1 MRWTILVQA
10 VFWVIVGA
18 VVAWACGASAQ
29 VRLMPDHMPVLILS
43 RTADNMP
50 LAHIPDQVVL
60 AQADQPFA
68 SPPHTAPTVTVA
80 MPKETVAFGDY
91 AGAILQWMLPIL
103 LPIISGI
110 LLDLYVKLRA
120 KLGLSTSDAQRQ
132 TFQEIVSNGVAL
144 GAHDARA
151 SLAGKLNFEVKD
163 QIMATAVA
171 YTKAHG
177 ADTIKV
183 LGLDPASPEAEE
195 AIRARV
201 AKLLSEADIAATP
214 AIAPP
219 VVA

>member
-1 MRWTILVQA
+1 MRWMI
-10 VFWVIVGA
+10 FGSIIF
-18 VVAWACGASAQ
+18 WACQANAQ
-29 VRLMPDHMPVLILS
+29 VRAWPDNMTVLILS

-50 LAHIPDQVVL
+50 LARPLL
-60 AQADQPFA
+60 AQADQ
-68 SPPHTAPTVTVA
+68 SYVPPPAATPPITVA
-80 MPKETVAFGDY
+80 IPKQTVAFGDY

-110 LLDLYVKLRA
+110 LVDLYVKLRT
-120 KLGLSTSDAQRQ
+120 KLGLSTSDAQRDK
-132 TFQEIVSNGVAL
+132 FQEIISNGVAL

-171 YTKAHG
+171 YAKAHG

-183 LGLDPASPEAEE
+183 LGLDPMSPEAEE

-201 AKLLSEADIAATP
+201 AKLLSDADIAAPDAPP
-214 AIAPP
+214 AAAPSTKP